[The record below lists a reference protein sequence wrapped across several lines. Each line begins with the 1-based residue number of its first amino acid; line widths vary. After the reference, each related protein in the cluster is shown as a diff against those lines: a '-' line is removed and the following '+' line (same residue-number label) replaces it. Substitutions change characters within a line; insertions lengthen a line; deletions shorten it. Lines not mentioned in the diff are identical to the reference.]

1 VHQNF
6 PAEASAVAAA
16 RSFASRAVTRL
27 ACPECA
33 DDALLVVSELVTN
46 AIRAGARRVGVDIS
60 RESKELRIRV
70 TDDGVGWPRMH
81 RPGPNT
87 AHGRG
92 LVLVAAVATD
102 WGVEPREAGK
112 EVWAALSVA

>member
-1 VHQNF
+1 MRQDF
-6 PAEASAVAAA
+6 PAEPSAVAAA
-16 RSFASRAVTRL
+16 RGFAQRAVRRL

-46 AIRAGARRVGVDIS
+46 AIRAGAQRIGVDIT
-60 RESKELRIRV
+60 RDGTVLRIRV

-92 LVLVAAVATD
+92 LVLVAAVAAD
-102 WGVEPREAGK
+102 WGVEPRTAGK

>member
-1 VHQNF
+1 MHQNF
-6 PAEASAVAAA
+6 PAEPSAVAAA
-16 RSFASRAVTRL
+16 RNFARRAVARL
-27 ACPECA
+27 TCPECT

-46 AIRAGARRVGVDIS
+46 AIRAGAQRIGVDIS
-60 RESKELRIRV
+60 RDGRLLSIRV
-70 TDDGVGWPRMH
+70 TDDGDGWPRMH

-92 LVLVAAVATD
+92 LVLVSAIAAD
-102 WGVEPREAGK
+102 WGVEPRKAGK